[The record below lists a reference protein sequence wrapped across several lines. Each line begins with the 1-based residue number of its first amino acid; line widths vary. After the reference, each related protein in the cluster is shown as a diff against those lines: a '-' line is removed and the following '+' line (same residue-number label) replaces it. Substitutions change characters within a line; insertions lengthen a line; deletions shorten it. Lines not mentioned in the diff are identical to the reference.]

1 MFQYRFHFL
10 FSKSLCRQR
19 RFVYLIPVIIILLL
33 PVTVMAASQV
43 TLAWDANSEA
53 NLAGYRI
60 YYKSGSS
67 GEPYNGNGIDQG
79 SSPVDVPLSSLSDS
93 SNPEVTLT
101 GLTESVDY
109 YFVATAYDKYDNES
123 AYSNEVILKA
133 EPIPSPED
141 HQVKS
146 SVSGNGTISP
156 AGTTTVDDGGSLTY
170 KIEAAAHH
178 HIVKVM
184 VDGKSV
190 GTVSSYTFS
199 NITAD
204 HTIAVSFAPDTYTIS
219 ASAGSNGSI
228 SPAGT
233 TTIAYGQS
241 QTYTFTP
248 DAGYHIVKVVVDGQA
263 ANTDSIYKF
272 SNVSTNHTISVQFG
286 INTYTVEVNASPNG
300 TIAPS
305 GKITVEHGASLTLKL
320 TPDTGYH
327 VDDVIIDGKSMGTMQ
342 SYTLNNVTSNHSIT
356 AKFGIMNASEPV
368 IEFGELKIDH
378 QWTRVLFKEKFI
390 DPVVVAGPLGFNGGQ
405 PAIIRISKVDSA
417 GFDIRVQEWPYLDG
431 AHVKESVSY
440 MVMERGSYLLADG
453 TRLEASHFT
462 TAGTEGEQSVLFEQS
477 YNQVPVVVSAVVSF
491 NETEAVVPRLNNIGT
506 EGFLFR
512 LQTQEADRS
521 APRAETIA
529 YIAWEPTAGVL
540 DGITYEIA
548 TSGKVV
554 TDAFQALTFAANAGQ
569 TPAFIADMQSFN
581 GTDSAG
587 IRWRRKNTSS
597 VQVQIDEEQSLDKEV
612 RHVAENVGYIL
623 LSRIILDPDSDN
635 DGLKDSDEALYGTDP
650 QKVDSDNDGLGDAKE
665 LAYWGERWNNDID
678 NDGLINLLDK
688 DSDNDGV
695 SDGEEIDSGSD
706 PGIAENN
713 SNLPQIEVGRIQVN
727 HNWTHVTLANTF
739 QHPVVVAGP
748 LSHTGDD
755 PSVVR
760 IRNVDSNGFDIRVQ
774 EWDYLNGRHTTET
787 VSYLVIEQ
795 GQYQLSDG
803 TRLEAAVFETNA
815 TVTHQPVNFAKAC
828 SVAPVVMS
836 TITTYN
842 ESDAVAGRIKNI
854 TPQGFEY
861 LLQEQE
867 ANGYGHAVES
877 VAYLA
882 WEPSNGKIGDLRFLI
897 TKTANEVPSDYS
909 NIMFPQPFAT
919 TPVFLGDMQT
929 TNGTD
934 PANVRHNHLDRF
946 AVDVMIDEEQSRT
959 EEVYHLNEIV
969 GYMVF
974 GQ

>member
-1 MFQYRFHFL
+1 MFHHRLNFL
-10 FSKSLCRQR
+10 FSKSLCWQR
-19 RFVYLIPVIIILLL
+19 RFAYLIPVVVILLL
-33 PVTVMAASQV
+33 PVTVLAANQV
-43 TLAWDANSEA
+43 TLAWNANSETS
-53 NLAGYRI
+53 LAGYRI

-79 SSPVDVPLSSLSDS
+79 SSPVDYPLSKLSDS
-93 SNPEVTLT
+93 SGPEVTLT
-101 GLTESVDY
+101 GLTEGIDY
-109 YFVATAYDKYDNES
+109 YFVATAYDKYGNES
-123 AYSNEVILKA
+123 GYSNEVVLKA
-133 EPIPSPED
+133 EPIPSPKV
-141 HQVKS
+141 HQLKA
-146 SVSGNGTISP
+146 SVNGNGTISP
-156 AGTTTVDDGGSLTY
+156 TGTTTVDDGGSLTY
-170 KIEAAAHH
+170 KFAAAAHH
-178 HIVKVM
+178 HIAKVM
-184 VDGKSV
+184 VDGKNK

-204 HTIAVSFAPDTYTIS
+204 HTIAVSFAPDSYTIS
-219 ASAGSNGSI
+219 ASTGGNGGI
-228 SPAGT
+228 SPLGT

-248 DAGYHIVKVVVDGQA
+248 DPGYHIAKVVVDGQVTNA
-263 ANTDSIYKF
+263 GSNYKF
-272 SNVSTNHTISVQFG
+272 SNVSANRTIAVQFG

-305 GKITVEHGASLTLKL
+305 GKITVEHGKSLTLKL

-327 VDDVIIDGKSMGTMQ
+327 VDNFIIDGKSMGAVQ
-342 SYTLNNVTSNHSIT
+342 SYTLNSVTSNHSIT

-378 QWTRVLFKEKFI
+378 HWTRVLFKEQFI

-405 PAIIRISKVDSA
+405 PAIIRINKVDSI

-431 AHVKESVSY
+431 SHVKESVSY
-440 MVMERGSYLLADG
+440 MVIERGSYLLADG
-453 TRLEASHFT
+453 TRLEASRFT
-462 TAGTEGEQSVLFEQS
+462 TDGTDSEQSVLFEQS
-477 YNQVPVVVSAVVSF
+477 YNQVPVVVSTVVGF
-491 NETEAVVPRLNNIGT
+491 NETEAVVPRLSDIGT
-506 EGFLFR
+506 EGFKFR

-521 APRAETIA
+521 APRAEAIA
-529 YIAWEPTAGVL
+529 YIAWEPTSGMLNGVV
-540 DGITYEIA
+540 YEIA

-554 TDAFQALTFAANAGQ
+554 THTFLPLTFATNSGQ

-581 GTDSAG
+581 GTDTAG
-587 IRWRRKNTSS
+587 IRWQKKTVASIQ
-597 VQVQIDEEQSLDKEV
+597 VQVDEEQSFDQEV
-612 RHVAENVGYIL
+612 RHVVENIGYIL
-623 LSRIILDPDSDN
+623 LSRVALEPDSDN
-635 DGLKDSDEALYGTDP
+635 DGLKDSDEAVYGTDP
-650 QKVDSDNDGLGDAKE
+650 QKVDSDNDGLEDAAE
-665 LAYWGERWNNDID
+665 LAYWGERWNNDTD
-678 NDGLINLLDK
+678 SDGLINLLDK

-774 EWDYLNGRHTTET
+774 EWDYLDGRHTTET

-815 TVTHQPVNFAKAC
+815 TITHQPVNFAKAC

-861 LLQEQE
+861 FLQEQE
-867 ANGYGHAVES
+867 ANEHGHAVES

-882 WEPSNGKIGDLRFLI
+882 WEPSNGNVEDLRFLVA
-897 TKTANEVPSDYS
+897 KTANAVSSSYN
-909 NIMFPQPFAT
+909 NIMFPQPFAAS
-919 TPVFLGDMQT
+919 PVFLGDMQT

-946 AVDVMIDEEQSRT
+946 AVDVMIDEEQSLT
-959 EEVYHLNEIV
+959 DEVYHLNEIF

-974 GQ
+974 GR